1 MPRKPLADMCSNS
14 ADLRKMH
21 AHIEE
26 GVSADLK
33 DAAHC
38 GAQYVTVPES
48 WVEGAAQ
55 FGKSGDKQ
63 ATYQAVFNALE
74 QSLANGG
81 QLRGALF
88 WRWNEDGGSDL
99 NTVYTGDSTWQYA
112 PPQKL
117 HVVTTA
123 NLLACRFRGSL
134 CNGLVLVHTIADYL
148 VWEVSGP

>member
-1 MPRKPLADMCSNS
+1 MPQSSKR
-14 ADLRKMH
+14 
-21 AHIEE
+21 I
-26 GVSADLK
+26 
-33 DAAHC
+33 
-38 GAQYVTVPES
+38 
-48 WVEGAAQ
+48 AAQ

-63 ATYQAVFNALE
+63 ATYQAVFSALE

-117 HVVTTA
+117 HVLQLVVTTT
-123 NLLACRFRGSL
+123 NLLACK
-134 CNGLVLVHTIADYL
+134 I
-148 VWEVSGP
+148 

>member
-1 MPRKPLADMCSNS
+1 M
-14 ADLRKMH
+14 
-21 AHIEE
+21 
-26 GVSADLK
+26 
-33 DAAHC
+33 
-38 GAQYVTVPES
+38 
-48 WVEGAAQ
+48 Q

-112 PPQKL
+112 PLQKL
-117 HVVTTA
+117 HIAQRA
-123 NLLACRFRGSL
+123 NLPACECIGSP
-134 CNGLVLVHTIADYL
+134 CNGFGVCNVLV
-148 VWEVSGP
+148 

>member
-1 MPRKPLADMCSNS
+1 MSKKSLADMCSS
-14 ADLRKMH
+14 PADPRRVHIYTMEGVPTDLR
-21 AHIEE
+21 
-26 GVSADLK
+26 

-38 GAQYVTVPES
+38 GTSCFRVPQPSMENA
-48 WVEGAAQ
+48 VQ

-112 PPQKL
+112 HLQKL
-117 HVVTTA
+117 DVVTTA
-123 NLLACRFRGSL
+123 NLLACKYRSSP
-134 CNGLVLVHTIADYL
+134 CNGLGACNC
-148 VWEVSGP
+148 